1 MLSRSLW
8 LQIFL
13 SLSLCFFVLTPAQAE
28 VSVESAENNTGP
40 KPPYSG
46 VEFLLD
52 STQVL
57 GYVGL
62 AGGLAVFAVGL
73 ANAGSGGFIPSEMI
87 MVTGLGISGLSY
99 LLARFASY
107 KKEESLRKYRR
118 MQAKRRPKRHITSYK
133 TRYTRYGQAAVQTQH
148 KKEDDHSSRSMG
160 RLFLAVA
167 AIATFVSIPEF
178 SDGNCCIEDVY
189 FGGLI
194 LAPALL
200 SYYFFNKGSTTQES
214 AWLAPTVSSNHYALS
229 FGFNF

>member
-1 MLSRSLW
+1 MLYRRLW
-8 LQIFL
+8 LQVFF
-13 SLSLCFFVLTPAQAE
+13 SLSLCCSVVTSAQAKI
-28 VSVESAENNTGP
+28 SVESAENNTGP

-52 STQVL
+52 STQAL
-57 GYVGL
+57 GYVGI

-73 ANAGSGGFIPSEMI
+73 ANAGSGGFVPSEMI
-87 MVTGLGISGLSY
+87 MLTGLGISGLSY

-107 KKEESLRKYRR
+107 KKEERLRKYRR
-118 MQAKRRPKRHITSYK
+118 MQSKKRPKHHITSYK

-148 KKEDDHSSRSMG
+148 KKEDDQSSRSMG
-160 RLFLAVA
+160 QLFLAAA

-178 SDGNCCIEDVY
+178 IDGNCCTEDIY

-194 LAPALL
+194 LAPAVL
-200 SYYFFNKGSTTQES
+200 SYYFYNKGSTTQES